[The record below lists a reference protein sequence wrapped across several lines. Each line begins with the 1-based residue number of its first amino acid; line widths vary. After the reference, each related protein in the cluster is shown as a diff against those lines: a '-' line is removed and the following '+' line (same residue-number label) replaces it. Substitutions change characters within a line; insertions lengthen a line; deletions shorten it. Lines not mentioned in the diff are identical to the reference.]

1 MTPNGLC
8 DYILSGGI
16 YEDCPSGD
24 SDYAEMGKDI
34 WPERMQRLVELAQR
48 ASKQDVKRES
58 YRANMAMLIYNDQM
72 AGAESRSNE
81 PPTNLSTVE
90 GCNLIAD
97 KLIDLI
103 FK

>member
-58 YRANMAMLIYNDQM
+58 CRIIAQCDKRY
-72 AGAESRSNE
+72 
-81 PPTNLSTVE
+81 E
-90 GCNLIAD
+90 GCFYSCPD
-97 KLIDLI
+97 WQPPEGY
-103 FK
+103 